1 VKRKKQ
7 FLVIVT
13 LAVVVVLGVSA
24 TGAETAGATGR
35 TAGAARSP
43 RAAGAAREGTPGG
56 QYVNLKVLPKN
67 ISSKDLQGIMTDDFE
82 DGLGVS
88 CGFCHAAAKGGHGL
102 DFASD
107 AKPEK
112 EIARGMM
119 RMVLRLNKKYFKVKH
134 PLLGSEALVVNCA
147 TCHRGKAFP
156 DGN

>member
-1 VKRKKQ
+1 MG
-7 FLVIVT
+7 
-13 LAVVVVLGVSA
+13 VVVVLGVSA
-24 TGAETAGATGR
+24 TGAGGERVAGTAGL
-35 TAGAARSP
+35 
-43 RAAGAAREGTPGG
+43 
-56 QYVNLKVLPKN
+56 YVNLKVLPKD
-67 ISSKDLQGIMTDDFE
+67 IASKDLQGIMTDDFE

-119 RMVLRLNKKYFKVKH
+119 RMVLRLNKKYFKVRH
-134 PLLGSEALVVNCA
+134 PLLGSEGLVVNCA
-147 TCHRGKAFP
+147 TCHKGKAFP